1 MRCIQHK
8 LPFKNDK
15 LRLYDDG
22 IRTQFNT
29 CKKSQRLLDSS
40 GKMKNFQNFSRVRPK
55 SKFCTDETKKPTV
68 DDVKI

>member
-1 MRCIQHK
+1 MMASEPSLI
-8 LPFKNDK
+8 LIKNLK
-15 LRLYDDG
+15 S
-22 IRTQFNT
+22 Q
-29 CKKSQRLLDSS
+29 KSQRLLDSS